1 MHMFKFFAIKKKKVR
16 VTARQGGF
24 TLVETLVAIF
34 VLMLALTGPI
44 YIATLAL
51 RASVGSRDGISARY
65 LAEEVVEVIRNKRDN
80 RTINAAQYSVIEW
93 AQKGAADTLTGS
105 TACMNPKNTST
116 AKCMMQRD
124 YSSGVYM
131 FVACGANCEPLR
143 FTPNGTISYYG
154 TNDTSAAYSKFTREF
169 YIQTAPLDPS
179 STNNPQ
185 KELVVVVNI
194 KWNDHGVD
202 KIYTLT
208 EYLHNLQYNS
218 YAE

>member
-1 MHMFKFFAIKKKKVR
+1 MYMFRFLRKQKNKSVTGQHTKK
-16 VTARQGGF
+16 GF
-24 TLVETLVAIF
+24 TLIETLVAIF

-51 RASVGSRDGISARY
+51 RGSVGSRDGVSARY
-65 LAEEVVEVIRNKRDN
+65 LAQEVVEVIRNNRDN
-80 RTINAAQYSVIEW
+80 RTINASQYSILEW
-93 AQKGAADTLTGS
+93 AQKGADTLTGG
-105 TACMNPKNTST
+105 TPCMNPKNTTT
-116 AKCMMQRD
+116 AKCEMQRD
-124 YSSGVYM
+124 YSSGAYM
-131 FVACGANCEPLR
+131 FIACGASCSQLR

-154 TNDTSAAYSKFTREF
+154 TNDTSAAFSKFTREF
-169 YIQTAPLDPS
+169 YIQVAPLDPS

-185 KELVVVVNI
+185 KELQIVVNI
-194 KWNDHGVD
+194 KWNDHGID

>member
-1 MHMFKFFAIKKKKVR
+1 MFRFLRKQKNKLV
-16 VTARQGGF
+16 ARKNTQKGF
-24 TLVETLVAIF
+24 TLMETLVAIF

-51 RASVGSRDGISARY
+51 RTSVGSRDGISARY
-65 LAEEVVEVIRNKRDN
+65 LAEEVVEAIRNRRDN
-80 RTINAAQYSVIEW
+80 RTINAAQYSVLEW
-93 AQKGAADTLTGS
+93 AQKGTDTLTGN
-105 TACMNPKNTST
+105 TTCMNSKGSTSV
-116 AKCMMQRD
+116 KCMMQRD
-124 YSSGVYM
+124 FSSGAYM
-131 FVACGANCEPLR
+131 FVACGATCEPLR

-154 TNDTSAAYSKFTREF
+154 TNDTSAGYSKFTREF
-169 YIQTAPLDPS
+169 YIQTAPQDPS